1 MQNSLLTNQNQA
13 TMKLSNTLLADQIWQ
28 PHLSGAA
35 AVARKVALS
44 VAALALLIISGKL
57 SVFTAAGVPF
67 TMQTY
72 AIVLLPMIM
81 GGSVAMAAM
90 LSYLGLALLGAPVL
104 AGGGGVAYVLG
115 PTGGFLLGFVIA
127 TAALAHLARKGWD
140 KSLLRALLAM
150 SLGLVII
157 FACGFAWLSTLI
169 GPAKAWAFGVLPFIA
184 GDILKIA
191 LAAVSLNLFWRAD
204 KAWRSR

>member
-1 MQNSLLTNQNQA
+1 
-13 TMKLSNTLLADQIWQ
+13 MKLSNTLLADQIWQ

-72 AIVLLPMIM
+72 AIVLLPMIL
-81 GGSVAMAAM
+81 GGSVAMAAI

-104 AGGGGVAYVLG
+104 AGGGGVAYVFG
-115 PTGGFLLGFVIA
+115 PTGGFLLGFVAA
-127 TAALAHLARKGWD
+127 TAVIAQLAHRGWD
-140 KSLLRALLAM
+140 KSLLQALIAM
-150 SLGLVII
+150 SFGLVII
-157 FACGFAWLSTLI
+157 FASGFVWLSTLI
-169 GPAKAWAFGVLPFIA
+169 GPAKAWALGVMPFIL
-184 GDILKIA
+184 GDLLKIA
-191 LAAVSLNLFWRAD
+191 LAAVSLNLFWRASR
-204 KAWRSR
+204 AWQSR